1 MADLGGVTRQSTKG
15 LSRFVSVNATL
26 APTPAVPPRP
36 RSDMT
41 RASVEEIAQA
51 VRTTWPT
58 KSTDNRWRRSRGARD
73 LLQYLSE
80 FPGETWQHRWQAS
93 GFNEP
98 GRPVSVLRSA
108 PRDRSQIGTGAACL
122 FCLRVIQPSLEAF
135 RSNQFLYYGR
145 RFLVAQNDPL
155 LDKFWEQVQTTTVNP
170 VHHGTALFD
179 VAVALTTQ
187 GIALADLTP
196 AAFLH
201 YAWECRRQG
210 LVLGARGAGS
220 RFPGH
225 LAWQALHGMGH
236 FPPQGPATLKAALLT
251 GRLTVQEMVDRY
263 PIRHAGVRELLIAY
277 LQRRQPEVDYSTL
290 DNLSRH
296 LASHF
301 WATIEKLAP
310 DQADLRIDGELY
322 RQWREQ
328 VAVRADGKGRREFE
342 PILRAIRAF
351 YADLHAWAAAE
362 PEQWAVWVAPCPASD
377 AEVRGFGVRK
387 RRVKERMDDRTR
399 QRQPLLSTL
408 VEYMEARYEHL
419 RALLEYAAAAGGGDT
434 FILDGRAYQRLWSR
448 VDERRIRLGGNANVR
463 LLDQT
468 TGKRI
473 NATSAEDAAFF
484 EWAIVEVLRHTG
496 IRIEEALELTHLS
509 IRQYQRPNGEII
521 ALLVIAP
528 SKSDRERVIPMS
540 AELFSVIAAIIR
552 RHTQHGQAVPL
563 LSRYDPHERQASPA
577 MPFLFQRKIGT
588 NQEVISPAT
597 VVNMLRRRCEELAGH
612 HPGFRAACFT
622 PHDFRRL
629 FATDL
634 VNNGLPIHIGAALLG
649 HLNLETTRGYVAVF
663 NEDVVRHY
671 QEYLG
676 RRRRTRPD
684 DEYRK
689 VAKQEWVEF
698 ETHFDKRKVELG
710 GCARP
715 YGTPCQREH
724 ACIRCPMLNINPKM
738 LFRLDEIE
746 KDLLDRRARAERE
759 DWLGEIEGI
768 DLTLGFLR
776 QKRERTERLA
786 RIVPASSSPTMLTLE
801 PPQQK
806 PN

>member
-1 MADLGGVTRQSTKG
+1 VPDLAEATRESKKG
-15 LSRFVSVNATL
+15 ISRFVSVNA
-26 APTPAVPPRP
+26 APAPHPEVPPRP
-36 RSDMT
+36 HGDLT
-41 RASVEEIAQA
+41 RASIEDIAQA
-51 VRTTWPT
+51 VRTSWPT
-58 KSTDNRWRRSRGARD
+58 KSADNRWRRSRGVRD
-73 LLQYLSE
+73 LLQHLGE
-80 FPGETWQHRWQAS
+80 FPGGTWQQRWEAS

-98 GRPVSVLRSA
+98 ARPVSVLRSA

-135 RSNQFLYYGR
+135 RSNQFLYYGK

-155 LDKFWEQVQTTTVNP
+155 LEKFWAQVQATPVNP
-170 VHHGTALFD
+170 IHHRAALFD

-196 AAFLH
+196 AALLH

-225 LAWQALHGMGH
+225 LAWQALHAMGH
-236 FPPQGPATLKAALLT
+236 FPPRGPSTLKAALLT
-251 GRLTVQEMVDRY
+251 GRLRVEEMVDRY
-263 PIRHAGVRELLIAY
+263 PIRHAGIRQLLITY
-277 LQRRQPEVDYSTL
+277 LQRRGTELDYSTL

-301 WATIEKLAP
+301 WSTIEKLAP
-310 DQADLRIDGELY
+310 EQMDLRIDGELY
-322 RQWREQ
+322 RRWREQ
-328 VAVRADGKGRREFE
+328 IAVRADGKGRREFE
-342 PILRAIRAF
+342 PILRAVRAF
-351 YADLHAWAAAE
+351 YADLQAWAAAE

-399 QRQPLLSTL
+399 QRQPLLNTL

-419 RALLEYAAAAGGGDT
+419 RALLKLATAASDGDT
-434 FILDGRAYQRLWSR
+434 FTLDGRAYQRLWSR
-448 VDERRIRLGGNANVR
+448 VDERRIRLGGTANIRV
-463 LLDQT
+463 LDQASE
-468 TGKRI
+468 KHI
-473 NATSAEDAAFF
+473 NVTAAEDAAFF
-484 EWAIVEVLRHTG
+484 EWAVVEALRHTG

-552 RHTQHGQAVPL
+552 RHSRAGQTIPL
-563 LSRYDPHERQASPA
+563 LSRYDPHERQTSSE
-577 MPFLFQRKIGT
+577 MPFLFQRTIGT

-597 VVNMLRRRCEELAGH
+597 VVNMLRRRCEELAER
-612 HPGFRAACFT
+612 HPGFRTACFT

-629 FATDL
+629 FATEL

-649 HLNLETTRGYVAVF
+649 HLNLQTTRGYVAVF

-671 QEYLG
+671 QEFLG
-676 RRRRTRPD
+676 RRRTSRPE
-684 DEYRK
+684 DEYRDATEK
-689 VAKQEWVEF
+689 EWREF
-698 ETHFDKRKVELG
+698 EEHFDKRKVELG

-715 YGTPCQREH
+715 YGTPCQHEH
-724 ACIRCPMLNINPKM
+724 ACLRCPMLNINPKM
-738 LFRLDEIE
+738 LPRLDEIE
-746 KDLLDRRARAERE
+746 VDLLTRRARAEHE
-759 DWLGEIEGI
+759 AWLGEVEGI
-768 DLTLGFLR
+768 DLTLTFLR
-776 QKRERTERLA
+776 QKREATKRLVRVA
-786 RIVPASSSPTMLTLE
+786 PVELGMPVITDP
-801 PPQQK
+801 
-806 PN
+806 